1 MEKKRSIWRSIYRI
15 LVILVVISTLIWAF
29 FSPVFTISDV
39 IIVGNKNVDIESVR
53 PAVPIALNL
62 WRYPTSKVINNIKN
76 VSPLISDVA
85 IYRGVPNT
93 IKVDIA
99 EKVVAVLWQSGENE
113 FLVGIDG
120 KVIMKPDKD
129 YMVPKVI
136 DRSGILLSAGDIVA
150 NLNIIK
156 FIQDVKYNYE
166 TVVGSPLD
174 HFEVGATM
182 FEISVISTVTPKM
195 ILDTQRD
202 AKLQLEAAR
211 LVLDQEKDKIKE
223 YIDLRVIGKAYI
235 K

>member
-1 MEKKRSIWRSIYRI
+1 MRLISQPTAKLINNKKRSSVKRPPKLSGVTDKVMEKKRSIWRSIYRI

-99 EKVVAVLWQSGENE
+99 EKVVAG
-113 FLVGIDG
+113 F
-120 KVIMKPDKD
+120 
-129 YMVPKVI
+129 
-136 DRSGILLSAGDIVA
+136 
-150 NLNIIK
+150 
-156 FIQDVKYNYE
+156 
-166 TVVGSPLD
+166 
-174 HFEVGATM
+174 
-182 FEISVISTVTPKM
+182 
-195 ILDTQRD
+195 
-202 AKLQLEAAR
+202 
-211 LVLDQEKDKIKE
+211 
-223 YIDLRVIGKAYI
+223 
-235 K
+235 